1 MVSGGRPGRGL
12 YVSGRIVSL
21 QATQLCRIRR
31 ILLAGGVVAYPTE
44 GVYGLGCD
52 PDDARAVGRVLILKK
67 RPLGKGLILVASQFH
82 QLDRYLAPVAPEL
95 VQRALA
101 TWPGPVTWLWP
112 ARPWVPVW
120 LRGHH
125 TCLAV
130 RVSAHPV
137 VVALCEAL
145 GGPLVSTS
153 ANKSGRPPARS
164 KHVLRRSFG
173 RQVDAIVP
181 GQCGNR
187 GRPSEIRDLLS
198 NTVVRAR

>member
-1 MVSGGRPGRGL
+1 
-12 YVSGRIVSL
+12 
-21 QATQLCRIRR
+21 
-31 ILLAGGVVAYPTE
+31 VVAYPTE

-52 PDDARAVGRVLILKK
+52 PADATAVARVLRLKQ
-67 RPLGKGLILVASQFH
+67 RPPGKGLILVASRFK

-95 VQRALA
+95 AQRALA
-101 TWPGPVTWLWP
+101 AWPGPVTWLWP

-125 TCLAV
+125 ACLAV

-164 KHVLRRSFG
+164 KHVLRRCFG

-181 GQCGNR
+181 GPCGDL
-187 GRPSEIRDLLS
+187 GRPSEIRELLTG
-198 NTVVRAR
+198 TVVRAR